1 MLKTE
6 VKIKNFPHKMSIKSK
21 LNCVCCKK
29 MGLKSEKSSILG
41 WVCGIQK
48 KPCTGG
54 KVSGDKMS
62 GVKCFLV
69 SNKCFA
75 KRVLIHDSSKY
86 VRVLRIDR

>member
-1 MLKTE
+1 MLKNE
-6 VKIKNFPHKMSIKSK
+6 VKIKSFPHKMSIKSK
-21 LNCVCCKK
+21 LHPRA
-29 MGLKSEKSSILG
+29 G
-41 WVCGIQK
+41 WVCGIPK

>member
-1 MLKTE
+1 
-6 VKIKNFPHKMSIKSK
+6 
-21 LNCVCCKK
+21 

-41 WVCGIQK
+41 WVCV
-48 KPCTGG
+48 GG
-54 KVSGDKMS
+54 SVSGDKIS

-86 VRVLRIDR
+86 VRVLRIYR